1 MAMSDDQRQILLAV
15 RGTTQ
20 ESLREMRSR
29 VFSIVS
35 TAITLFTVFIGWI
48 VQRVAKFS
56 LPETLLFVCIILMFW
71 IGNLLILIDIRRGY
85 IKTMGISVRVEE
97 ALGLYETKVF
107 DEEDES
113 LFPSSYLKP
122 IKGKHFQKFELI
134 LSCSAIASILIVI
147 IKYIY

>member
-1 MAMSDDQRQILLAV
+1 MSNDKTSILLAV
-15 RGTTQ
+15 RGTAQ
-20 ESLREMRSR
+20 ESLREMRAR

-48 VQRVAKFS
+48 VQRSVKPS
-56 LPETLLFVCIILMFW
+56 LPETLLFIGIILMFW

-85 IKTMGISVRVEE
+85 IKTMGISVRVEK
-97 ALGLYETKVF
+97 ALGLYEAKVF

-113 LFPSSYLKP
+113 IFPSSYLRP

-134 LSCSAIASILIVI
+134 LSCSAIASSLIVI
-147 IKYIY
+147 LKYVY

>member
-1 MAMSDDQRQILLAV
+1 MSDDKRQILLAV

-85 IKTMGISVRVEE
+85 IKT
-97 ALGLYETKVF
+97 
-107 DEEDES
+107 
-113 LFPSSYLKP
+113 
-122 IKGKHFQKFELI
+122 
-134 LSCSAIASILIVI
+134 
-147 IKYIY
+147 

>member
-1 MAMSDDQRQILLAV
+1 MSNEKASILLAV
-15 RGTTQ
+15 RGTAQ
-20 ESLREMRSR
+20 ESLREMRAR

-48 VQRVAKFS
+48 VQRSAKPS
-56 LPETLLFVCIILMFW
+56 LPETILFICIIMMFG

-85 IKTMGISVRVEE
+85 IKTMGISVRVEK
-97 ALGLYETKVF
+97 ALGLYEAKVF

-113 LFPSSYLKP
+113 IFPSSYLRP

-147 IKYIY
+147 LRYVY

>member
-1 MAMSDDQRQILLAV
+1 MSNEKTPILLAV

-20 ESLREMRSR
+20 ESLREMRAR

-35 TAITLFTVFIGWI
+35 TAITLFTVFIGWF
-48 VQRVAKFS
+48 VQRPAKTS
-56 LPETLLFVCIILMFW
+56 LPETLLFICIILLFW

-85 IKTMGISVRVEE
+85 IKTMGISVRVEK
-97 ALGLYETKVF
+97 ALGLYEAKVF

-113 LFPSSYLKP
+113 IFPSSYLRP
-122 IKGKHFQKFELI
+122 IKGRHFQKFELI

-147 IKYIY
+147 LKYIY

>member
-1 MAMSDDQRQILLAV
+1 MSNDKTSILLAV
-15 RGTTQ
+15 RGTAQ
-20 ESLREMRSR
+20 ERLREMRAR

-48 VQRVAKFS
+48 VQRSVKPS
-56 LPETLLFVCIILMFW
+56 LPETILFICIIVMFG

-85 IKTMGISVRVEE
+85 IKTMGISVRVEK
-97 ALGLYETKVF
+97 ALGLYEVQVF

-113 LFPSSYLKP
+113 IFPSSYLRP

-134 LSCSAIASILIVI
+134 LICSAIASILIVI
-147 IKYIY
+147 LKYVY